1 MMCQQVGCTRKGD
14 LACTIGETRKVLC
27 IEHQAKYREAMNCG
41 GRTVIVHHG
50 VNLDDWSEPFRIRH
64 AAPRIETPT
73 YEIAT
78 VVEQLVAK
86 PAPAEQ
92 LAVVV
97 SDPDPFPPPT
107 PPTTLRVIMPPTRPV
122 CAWTDCNRDSKQ
134 GVCCMVH
141 NDRLR
146 AIYGTAAKLT
156 AAQIKAAP
164 EAWEMRI
171 ANQAAA
177 KRAAMVHD
185 GPPIVQAVVPVV
197 KDVVPLV
204 KDGPNVPLAIVLLEN
219 ALKYTG
225 KDARLDALLAA
236 AMVVLQ

>member
-1 MMCQQVGCTRKGD
+1 
-14 LACTIGETRKVLC
+14 
-27 IEHQAKYREAMNCG
+27 
-41 GRTVIVHHG
+41 
-50 VNLDDWSEPFRIRH
+50 
-64 AAPRIETPT
+64 
-73 YEIAT
+73 
-78 VVEQLVAK
+78 
-86 PAPAEQ
+86 
-92 LAVVV
+92 
-97 SDPDPFPPPT
+97 
-107 PPTTLRVIMPPTRPV
+107 MPPTRPV

-197 KDVVPLV
+197 KDVVPVV
-204 KDGPNVPLAIVLLEN
+204 KNGPNVPLAIVLLEN